1 MRRMKRLLILTAAS
15 IASISVALP
24 AGASTGRSVLG
35 QVSAVSSTS
44 ISVAARGGITTTCAV
59 GKRSPSTAGVKVGD
73 RVRML
78 CLRHGHGRLMLAKL
92 RTDRAAAAPS
102 KETETVKFGGAITA
116 LDDSSIS
123 LHDGDRDLTCKLGDG
138 SPSTGGFK
146 VGQHVKVA
154 CADGVLVAIAA
165 VGSGDV
171 GRYFV
176 GTVDSITDGSITLQT
191 EHGKVTCKITPTSPS
206 TASLKQGDKVG
217 MGCRASTMELVLL
230 RPVAGDSGAGG
241 GTGGSTSAPPQQ
253 HITLK
258 ARGTVSAL
266 DDASISLLNDGG
278 TVTCTIGSSSPSVS
292 GIAVGDAAAMACVD
306 GTLTA
311 IATGTTL

>member
-1 MRRMKRLLILTAAS
+1 MRHMKRLLILTAAS

-24 AGASTGRSVLG
+24 AGASSGRAVLG
-35 QVSAVSSTS
+35 QVSAVSPTS

-59 GKRSPSTAGVKVGD
+59 GKRSPSTAGVDVGD

-92 RTDRAAAAPS
+92 REERAHATAS
-102 KETETVKFGGAITA
+102 KETETVKFGGAITE

-123 LHDGDRDLTCKLGDG
+123 VHDGDRDLTCTLGDG
-138 SPSTGGFK
+138 SPSTDGYK
-146 VGQHVKVA
+146 VGEHVKVA
-154 CADGVLVAIAA
+154 CAGGVLVAMVA

-191 EHGKVTCKITPTSPS
+191 EHGKVTCTITAVSPS
-206 TASLKQGDKVG
+206 TASLEQGDKVG
-217 MGCRASTMELVLL
+217 MGCRAATMELVLL
-230 RPVAGDSGAGG
+230 RPVTGDGGASGDGA
-241 GTGGSTSAPPQQ
+241 TTATPPQE
-253 HITLK
+253 HTTLK
-258 ARGTVSAL
+258 AKGTVSVL
-266 DDASISLLNDGG
+266 DDSSISLLTDGG
-278 TVTCTIGSSSPSVS
+278 TVTCKIGSSSPSVS
-292 GIAVGDAAAMACVD
+292 GLSVGDGAAIACVD

-311 IATGTTL
+311 IASGTTL

>member
-1 MRRMKRLLILTAAS
+1 MKRLLILTAAS

-24 AGASTGRSVLG
+24 AGASTGRAVLG

-59 GKRSPSTAGVKVGD
+59 GKRSPSTTGVNVGD

-78 CLRHGHGRLMLAKL
+78 CLRHGGRLMLAKL
-92 RTDRAAAAPS
+92 RKDGAAASPS
-102 KETETVKFGGAITA
+102 KDTETVQFGGAITA

-123 LHDGDRDLTCKLGDG
+123 LHDGDRDLTCTLGEG
-138 SPSTGGFK
+138 SPSTDGYK

-154 CADGVLVAIAA
+154 CAGGVLVAIAA
-165 VGSGDV
+165 IGSGDA

-217 MGCRASTMELVLL
+217 MGCKASTMELVLL
-230 RPVAGDSGAGG
+230 RPVTGDGG
-241 GTGGSTSAPPQQ
+241 NGGSTGGSTSTPPQQ
-253 HITLK
+253 HTIVK
-258 ARGTVSAL
+258 AKGTISAIG
-266 DDASISLLNDGG
+266 DASISVQTDGG
-278 TVTCTIGSSSPSVS
+278 TVTCTIGASSPSVAALS
-292 GIAVGDAAAMACVD
+292 VGDGVGIACAD

-311 IATGTTL
+311 VEATTA